1 MWEKVVSYYMV
12 QSLDYPTNVKST
24 WYYVNEAIHVLEENG
39 QRTTDL
45 KFKWLT
51 SEINKSHSLV

>member
-1 MWEKVVSYYMV
+1 MV